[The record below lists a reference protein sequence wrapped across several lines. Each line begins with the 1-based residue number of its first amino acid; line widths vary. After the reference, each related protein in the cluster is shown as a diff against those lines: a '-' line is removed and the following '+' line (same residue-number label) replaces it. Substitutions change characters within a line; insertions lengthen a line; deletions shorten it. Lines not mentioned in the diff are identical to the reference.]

1 MGKKVEVSTRINTE
15 NNLRIHTIVG
25 YVSKDELL
33 SKLLEIYAR
42 PDFNPN
48 MNTLWDVRC
57 ADLKSVVMSDVVEAV
72 DFVQEQWK
80 IGKPIRVA
88 FLVASEMDY
97 TLATMYETLL
107 EGNAKLK
114 NRIFRSLD
122 EAMSWLNK

>member
-1 MGKKVEVSTRINTE
+1 M
-15 NNLRIHTIVG
+15 G

-33 SKLLEIYAR
+33 SKLLEIYASS
-42 PDFNPN
+42 DFNPN

-57 ADLKSVVMSDVVEAV
+57 ADLKSVVMSDVVETV
-72 DFVQEQWK
+72 DFVQKRWEA
-80 IGKPIRVA
+80 GKPIRVA

-107 EGNAKLK
+107 EGNTKLK
-114 NRIFRSLD
+114 NRIFRRFD